1 MLSPVLPTYRIDDYM
16 IVQVAFVQMGADRTL
31 KPIRKKPPC
40 KFTANLVY
48 LVGRGFTGAETLYD
62 VVGQNSLI
70 RGLLP
75 QSFG

>member
-1 MLSPVLPTYRIDDYM
+1 M

-31 KPIRKKPPC
+31 KPIRKKPLC

-62 VVGQNSLI
+62 GVGQNSLSVGCSHNRLVNSMLI
-70 RGLLP
+70 
-75 QSFG
+75 QAVSWSQ